1 MSWWLYLDCS
11 PTLVPMVAKWGE
23 TRREVLQKCCHK
35 CGNNL
40 KRGKWNIGK
49 KKKVEETS
57 SHVILNS
64 VKLFLVPKP
73 GKIWMKILFLYLK
86 LFKSCSSIHL
96 SLPQNSDKSLMSLF
110 HFFVVHFHLALGR
123 MREMQK
129 WQENY
134 HVGKMVIHYLP
145 LSCISSYL
153 QYSRTMAIGR
163 DLAKSFHAAAGSE
176 HGQLHSVTW

>member
-1 MSWWLYLDCS
+1 MWKQSE
-11 PTLVPMVAKWGE
+11 K
-23 TRREVLQKCCHK
+23 REMEY
-35 CGNNL
+35 
-40 KRGKWNIGK
+40 RK
-49 KKKVEETS
+49 KKKKLRRLVVMWSWTQWNCFLFPS
-57 SHVILNS
+57 L
-64 VKLFLVPKP
+64 VKY
-73 GKIWMKILFLYLK
+73 GWKILFLYLK

-96 SLPQNSDKSLMSLF
+96 SLLQNSDKSLMSLL

-134 HVGKMVIHYLP
+134 HIGKMVIHYLP